1 MLQSKDRVPYW
12 IQNKEPT
19 NCCLQDTH
27 IRVKKTNKLK
37 MRGWEKIFH
46 VNGKDRRLGALIL
59 IKDNLDFKMK
69 TINKYKGHYLMR
81 KGYIK

>member
-27 IRVKKTNKLK
+27 IRVKDTYKLK

-46 VNGKDRRLGALIL
+46 ANGKDRRLGSDIHKRQSRL
-59 IKDNLDFKMK
+59 
-69 TINKYKGHYLMR
+69 
-81 KGYIK
+81 